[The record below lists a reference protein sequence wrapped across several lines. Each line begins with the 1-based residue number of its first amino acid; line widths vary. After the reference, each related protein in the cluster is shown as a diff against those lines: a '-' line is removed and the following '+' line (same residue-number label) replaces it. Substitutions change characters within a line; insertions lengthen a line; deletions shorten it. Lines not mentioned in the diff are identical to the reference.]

1 MHKAPHYHPLVR
13 TLASDLR
20 RRCGVPTGA
29 RLILAVSGGADSVAL
44 MRAMAML
51 APRRRFAHP
60 LHIAHVHHHL
70 RPAKEAD
77 GDAAFVEQLAG
88 ELDLPFH
95 RLDIHPAAAPGNRTA
110 AARRQRYASLATLA
124 REMGADW
131 VLTGHHADDQLETL
145 LMRLIRGSGVRGMQG
160 MRWHRRLTRRNE
172 DHPVHLARPMLG
184 ITRPA
189 ITAWL
194 EQLGQRWRE
203 DESNRDRGRLRNALR
218 QQVLPPLTA
227 LAPDAATKAMALADR
242 AAEASRLL
250 DRATARALR
259 RLTLEADE
267 RRYVLDRAAARRIA
281 PGWLGLV
288 LKRAAGDVGVSLDR
302 WAGRAVDK
310 TVAAIRDDRGGQ
322 RRIELPGGFEILIER
337 RTVTLGP
344 VSAAN

>member
-20 RRCGVPTGA
+20 RRCGVPAGA

-44 MRAMAML
+44 VRAMAML
-51 APRRRFAHP
+51 APRRRFGHE

-70 RPAKEAD
+70 RPTDEAD

-88 ELDLPFH
+88 GLDLPFH
-95 RLDIHPAAAPGNRTA
+95 CLNIHPAAAPGNRAA
-110 AARRQRYASLATLA
+110 AARRQRYAALAGLA
-124 REMGADW
+124 CEIGASR

-145 LMRLIRGSGVRGMQG
+145 MMRLIRGSGVRGMQA

-172 DHPVHLARPMLG
+172 DPPVHLARPMLG

-203 DESNRDRGRLRNALR
+203 DRSNVDRSRLRNALR
-218 QQVLPPLTA
+218 QQVLPHLTA
-227 LAPDAATKAMALADR
+227 IAPDAAIKAMTLADR

-250 DRATARALR
+250 DRATARVLR
-259 RLTLEADE
+259 RLTLEVDE
-267 RRYVLDRAAARRIA
+267 RRYVLDRAAARRVA
-281 PGWLGLV
+281 PGLLGLV
-288 LKRAAGDVGVSLDR
+288 LKQAAAGVGASLDR
-302 WAGRAVDK
+302 WPGRAVDK
-310 TVAAIRDDRGGQ
+310 AVATIRDDRGGQ
-322 RRIELPGGFEILIER
+322 RRIELPGRFQILIER
-337 RTVTLGP
+337 RKVTLGP
-344 VSAAN
+344 LSAAN